1 MEEKAKQEEEE
12 RRLKQEEEER
22 RQQEEKEREERRK
35 REAEEEAALGRD
47 SHLYDSI
54 KFSCLQVAYWVHL
67 GTASVG
73 YAFQSCSTAKERRA
87 AEAEA
92 ARPRE
97 RETSGGRKDSRRIA
111 MSPDSYT
118 SAAARVNL
126 RQQEERSRYMRM
138 WQAPLF

>member
-54 KFSCLQVAYWVHL
+54 KFSCLQVAYWVL
-67 GTASVG
+67 LALVMRS
-73 YAFQSCSTAKERRA
+73 K
-87 AEAEA
+87 
-92 ARPRE
+92 
-97 RETSGGRKDSRRIA
+97 
-111 MSPDSYT
+111 
-118 SAAARVNL
+118 AAALQRSAGRL
-126 RQQEERSRYMRM
+126 KPKQQGPGRGRHREGEKIVG
-138 WQAPLF
+138 A